1 MKKISADTLIFPHK
15 KQFSAMKYICDDREF
30 TSETER
36 DFATKRLP
44 TLSFECWSEKTGV
57 RHSYYENEMRSQVL
71 PQKQSSQSEQC
82 KYSILVNE
90 LQRRLEILDRDIEL
104 NENCRTVE

>member
-1 MKKISADTLIFPHK
+1 MN
-15 KQFSAMKYICDDREF
+15 YICDDQEF

-44 TLSFECWSEKTGV
+44 TLSFEYWSEKTGV